1 MKLKPYFLSFFIFAL
16 AACYSPDIKNMEE
29 NKNMQ
34 GGKNFLIGKWHR
46 FSMENGYS
54 EFDIDSQYI
63 VFYNQKAGRFGLPY
77 KIENDSLKYLTNH
90 YAAKITDYGD
100 SALLEGNDST
110 QATLYRFKESH
121 LPFKEIPAEK
131 DSLSFASYI
140 AGFDQRLIRE
150 FEKAGIKMSD
160 GEGRLGDPA
169 YEELLRK
176 AGTNKTM
183 GL

>member
-1 MKLKPYFLSFFIFAL
+1 MRSIPYFLTFFIFAL
-16 AACYSPDIKNMEE
+16 AACDSPDRKNMEG
-29 NKNMQ
+29 N
-34 GGKNFLIGKWHR
+34 KNFLIGKWHR
-46 FSMENGYS
+46 FSIENGYS

-100 SALLEGNDST
+100 SVLLKGNDST
-110 QATLYRFKESH
+110 EATLYRFKESNI
-121 LPFKEIPAEK
+121 PFKEIPEEK

-150 FEKAGIKMSD
+150 FEKAGIKISD
-160 GEGRLGDPA
+160 GTERREEPG

-176 AGTNKTM
+176 AAINKND
-183 GL
+183 GSAN